1 MQFFVTETGLTNPLN
16 LGLQPPFTFRS
27 NFDISQVSNQSWSVD
42 EFTFVD
48 SNNQPFGFSI
58 SLGQGLSASQPV
70 TFTNDE
76 MRDLSQLGSGPYSM
90 TEMFVIANDFGA
102 QGIAG
107 GSIEVSL
114 PAAVPG
120 PIVGG
125 GLPGLVLAGGGLL
138 GWWRRRKKT
147 AC

>member
-1 MQFFVTETGLTNPLN
+1 
-16 LGLQPPFTFRS
+16 
-27 NFDISQVSNQSWSVD
+27 VSNQSWSVD

-120 PIVGG
+120 PIAGA
-125 GLPGLVLAGGGLL
+125 GLPGLILASGGLL
-138 GWWRRRKKT
+138 GWWRRLINALATNRTKANMKPPT
-147 AC
+147 AVPYITEAGT